1 MIRDI
6 KYAEENLGF
15 NIAKLFPKTNF
26 DDKCKNKSVC
36 MTISLRII
44 IFVLFFS
51 VSLFSQTQP
60 YYGSKTLVE
69 LREYGIE
76 VRVSCSPEL
85 AQFKTPFTKEIEKR
99 LKRKRIQV
107 FPSSNVVLK
116 LIAHAISSDDGF
128 YIIHFTL
135 ELAQG
140 AHLDISQKY
149 VEAPTWDA
157 VKMGEYKADELLAQ
171 VDDLARIFVNDYLS
185 RN

>member
-1 MIRDI
+1 MI
-6 KYAEENLGF
+6 NV
-15 NIAKLFPKTNF
+15 
-26 DDKCKNKSVC
+26 KNKSAC
-36 MTISLRII
+36 MSISLRLILI
-44 IFVLFFS
+44 ALFFPVLLS
-51 VSLFSQTQP
+51 SQTNS
-60 YYGSKTLVE
+60 YYGSKTLSE

-85 AQFKTPFTKEIEKR
+85 AQFKTPFKKKIEKR
-99 LKRKRIQV
+99 LKRKRVQV
-107 FPSSNVVLK
+107 FPSSNVVLR

-140 AHLDISQKY
+140 AHLDISKKY

-185 RN
+185 LN